1 VSLPLDEEKEHSHR
15 LPLRIKSNKTEHFAS
30 LAGKKMD
37 PTDLT
42 LAATTEAVNVEVNHP
57 TTSSTRF
64 TYPNDRNKYNLLE
77 VIGAGATAIVQAA
90 ICLDNNEKVA
100 IKRINLE
107 KCNTS
112 MEELFK
118 EIQVMSQCNHENVVH
133 YYTSFVVDDELWL
146 VLRLLDG
153 GSLLDVLKFRMKLMN
168 IRHGVLDEL
177 SIATVLREVLKGL
190 EYFHANGHIH
200 RDIKAGNI
208 LLGLDGS
215 IQIADFGVSAFIA
228 NGGDM
233 TRDKVKHTFVG
244 TPCWMAPEVMEQK
257 ASGYDTKAD
266 IWSLGITAIE
276 LAAGTAPYH
285 KYPPMKV
292 LMMTLQNEPPTL
304 DMCAEEKDQY
314 KNYSKTF
321 RKMIAECLKKDPS
334 ERPTAKQLL
343 KHDFFKKSKDKSYI
357 VKHLALPADARNMKV
372 KQRLPV
378 PSIATSGR
386 WNKRSDG
393 EWGFDLDD
401 PASDGTA
408 LTAAESGNLADS
420 SDDDGELGQNTISK
434 EASNHASL
442 ATGQNKINPIPDNSS
457 QSLSNTTAQSLKE
470 TTKESDSST
479 NATITSSTTTNI
491 KMPEAEQTSEST
503 STTPIHLVLR
513 MRDEKRELQ
522 DIKFDFL
529 PNKDTVDEISH
540 ELVNAKL
547 IDAIDM
553 IAVSAN
559 LNKLL
564 QNHSLSPITF
574 SLKSGV
580 SQNEMPDEKTLIG
593 FAQLSIGTGPSN

>member
-1 VSLPLDEEKEHSHR
+1 ME
-15 LPLRIKSNKTEHFAS
+15 
-30 LAGKKMD
+30 
-37 PTDLT
+37 
-42 LAATTEAVNVEVNHP
+42 NVESSSSANADE
-57 TTSSTRF
+57 TSATSTRF

-153 GSLLDVLKFRMKLMN
+153 GSLLDILKFRMKTMN
-168 IRHGVLDEL
+168 IKHGVLDEL

-276 LAAGTAPYH
+276 LATGTAPYH

-292 LMMTLQNEPPTL
+292 LMMTLQNDPPTL

-321 RKMIAECLKKDPS
+321 RKMIGECLKKDPT

-372 KQRLPV
+372 KSRLPV

-393 EWGFDLDD
+393 EWGFDFDD
-401 PASDGTA
+401 EPASEDDSSKKVDA
-408 LTAAESGNLADS
+408 LSAAADSGNLKDGQASEDEDDS
-420 SDDDGELGQNTISK
+420 DQCTILKETNTHGTIPV
-434 EASNHASL
+434 
-442 ATGQNKINPIPDNSS
+442 NPS
-457 QSLSNTTAQSLKE
+457 QSLSNTVNMQQSAND
-470 TTKESDSST
+470 TVKESDSST
-479 NATITSSTTTNI
+479 NATVKGSNSSNEVSNSGSTESSTTSAAAQD
-491 KMPEAEQTSEST
+491 PSGS
-503 STTPIHLVLR
+503 PIHLVLR

-553 IAVSAN
+553 IVVSSN
-559 LNKLL
+559 LTKLL

-580 SQNEMPDEKTLIG
+580 GQNEMSDEKTLIG
-593 FAQLSIGTGPSN
+593 FAQLSIGSGSTN

>member
-1 VSLPLDEEKEHSHR
+1 MDTDPGSQADSSSHD
-15 LPLRIKSNKTEHFAS
+15 N
-30 LAGKKMD
+30 
-37 PTDLT
+37 
-42 LAATTEAVNVEVNHP
+42 NH
-57 TTSSTRF
+57 TSHRF
-64 TYPNDRNKYNLLE
+64 TYPNDRNKYTLLE
-77 VIGAGATAIVQAA
+77 VIGAGATAVVQAA

-153 GSLLDVLKFRMKLMN
+153 GSLLDILKFRMKTMN
-168 IRHGVLDEL
+168 IKHGVLDEL

-266 IWSLGITAIE
+266 LWSLGITAIE
-276 LAAGTAPYH
+276 LATGTAPYH

-292 LMMTLQNEPPTL
+292 LMMTLQNDPPTL

-321 RKMIAECLKKDPS
+321 RKMIAECLKKDPT

-343 KHDFFKKSKDKSYI
+343 KHDFFRKAKDRSYI
-357 VKHLALPADARNMKV
+357 VKHLALPAEARNMKV
-372 KQRLPV
+372 KARLPV

-401 PASDGTA
+401 IPNSNDSTEQVDA
-408 LTAAESGNLADS
+408 LSAAAASGNLKADLA
-420 SDDDGELGQNTISK
+420 SDDDDDLDQNTISK
-434 EASNHASL
+434 VNTHDNINNTDNNSN
-442 ATGQNKINPIPDNSS
+442 IPTNSS
-457 QSLSNTTAQSLKE
+457 KSLSNNNMQSKQSSSDA
-470 TTKESDSST
+470 KESDSPS
-479 NATITSSTTTNI
+479 NATTITTNSSNNLR
-491 KMPEAEQTSEST
+491 TLSSENSNN
-503 STTPIHLVLR
+503 PIHLVLR

-580 SQNEMPDEKTLIG
+580 NQSEMPDEKTLIG

>member
-1 VSLPLDEEKEHSHR
+1 LVNKKNKKTHIKYHSAKMNADTLSQQVS
-15 LPLRIKSNKTEHFAS
+15 SN
-30 LAGKKMD
+30 
-37 PTDLT
+37 TDLST
-42 LAATTEAVNVEVNHP
+42 SSGDLSTTNVVVAAVP
-57 TTSSTRF
+57 ISTRF
-64 TYPNDRNKYNLLE
+64 IYPNDRHRYQLLE
-77 VIGAGATAIVQAA
+77 IIGAGATAVVQAA
-90 ICLDNNEKVA
+90 VCLDNNEKVA

-118 EIQVMSQCNHENVVH
+118 EIQVMSQCHHENVVH
-133 YYTSFVVDDELWL
+133 YHTSFVVDDELWL

-153 GSLLDVLKFRMKLMN
+153 GSLLDILKFRMKTMN
-168 IRHGVLDEL
+168 TKNGVLDEA
-177 SIATVLREVLKGL
+177 SIATVLKDVLKGL

-215 IQIADFGVSAFIA
+215 TQIADFGVSAFIA
-228 NGGDM
+228 NGGDI

-257 ASGYDTKAD
+257 STGYDTKAD

-276 LAAGTAPYH
+276 LATGTAPYH

-314 KNYSKTF
+314 KNYSKAF
-321 RKMIAECLKKDPS
+321 RKLISDCLKKDPS
-334 ERPTAKQLL
+334 ERPTAKMLL
-343 KHDFFKKSKDKSYI
+343 KHDFLKKARDKSYI
-357 VKHLALPADARNMKV
+357 TKHVALPAEARNMKV
-372 KQRLPV
+372 KARLPV

-386 WNKRSDG
+386 WNKRADG

-401 PASDGTA
+401 LPSSNTANSSEDTATTSLKSNADGA
-408 LTAAESGNLADS
+408 
-420 SDDDGELGQNTISK
+420 SDDDDDTNNAEQSTISKNLNNLGQNFSAGLKSQNTDSSSNYKTRTDSGGLGSEMQTITNN
-434 EASNHASL
+434 SNMQQIAMDQAASL
-442 ATGQNKINPIPDNSS
+442 
-457 QSLSNTTAQSLKE
+457 
-470 TTKESDSST
+470 
-479 NATITSSTTTNI
+479 
-491 KMPEAEQTSEST
+491 M
-503 STTPIHLVLR
+503 PIHLVLR

-547 IDAIDM
+547 IDSIDM
-553 IAVSAN
+553 IVVSLN
-559 LNKLL
+559 LRNLL
-564 QNHSLSPITF
+564 ENHSLSPITF
-574 SLKSGV
+574 PLKSSV

-593 FAQLSIGTGPSN
+593 YAQLSIGTGPSN

>member
-1 VSLPLDEEKEHSHR
+1 METDTTASHS
-15 LPLRIKSNKTEHFAS
+15 TDAS
-30 LAGKKMD
+30 HD
-37 PTDLT
+37 
-42 LAATTEAVNVEVNHP
+42 NSH
-57 TTSSTRF
+57 SSHRF

-153 GSLLDVLKFRMKLMN
+153 GSLLDILKFRMKTMN
-168 IRHGVLDEL
+168 IKHGVLDEL

-266 IWSLGITAIE
+266 LWSLGITAIE
-276 LAAGTAPYH
+276 LATGTAPYH

-292 LMMTLQNEPPTL
+292 LMMTLQNDPPTL

-343 KHDFFKKSKDKSYI
+343 KHDFFKKAKDKGYI
-357 VKHLALPADARNMKV
+357 VNHLALPADARNMKV
-372 KQRLPV
+372 KARLPV

-386 WNKRSDG
+386 WNKRPDG

-401 PASDGTA
+401 IPSTDDSTQQVDALSD
-408 LTAAESGNLADS
+408 AAASGNLKADLV
-420 SDDDGELGQNTISK
+420 SDDDDDLDQNTISK
-434 EASNHASL
+434 EAPNAHSNINN
-442 ATGQNKINPIPDNSS
+442 NKSNSITVNSS
-457 QSLSNTTAQSLKE
+457 QSLSNNKMQSQQSSNE
-470 TTKESDSST
+470 TTKESNNSSNATTLTTNST
-479 NATITSSTTTNI
+479 NSLRKIGSENQSTTTASI
-491 KMPEAEQTSEST
+491 
-503 STTPIHLVLR
+503 TPIHLVLR

-547 IDAIDM
+547 IDANDM

-564 QNHSLSPITF
+564 QNNSLSPITF
-574 SLKSGV
+574 SLKSGAG
-580 SQNEMPDEKTLIG
+580 QNEMPDEKTLIG

>member
-1 VSLPLDEEKEHSHR
+1 MEPPEQSSIALSASSNDISENNNNSHNHN
-15 LPLRIKSNKTEHFAS
+15 PSSKT
-30 LAGKKMD
+30 
-37 PTDLT
+37 
-42 LAATTEAVNVEVNHP
+42 
-57 TTSSTRF
+57 TRF
-64 TYPNDRNKYNLLE
+64 TYPNVRSKYNLLE
-77 VIGAGATAIVQAA
+77 VIGAGATAIVQEA

-153 GSLLDVLKFRMKLMN
+153 GSLLDILKFRMKTMN
-168 IRHGVLDEL
+168 IKNGVLDEL

-208 LLGLDGS
+208 LLGLDGV

-266 IWSLGITAIE
+266 LWSLGITAIE
-276 LAAGTAPYH
+276 LATGTAPYH

-292 LMMTLQNEPPTL
+292 LMMTLQNDPPTL

-321 RKMIAECLKKDPS
+321 RKMIGECLKKDPS

-343 KHDFFKKSKDKSYI
+343 KHDFFKKAKDKSYI

-372 KQRLPV
+372 KARLPV

-393 EWGFDLDD
+393 DWGFDLDD
-401 PASDGTA
+401 A
-408 LTAAESGNLADS
+408 AAEPVIQQTTGGSVMS
-420 SDDDGELGQNTISK
+420 SDDEDELGQVTISK
-434 EASNHASL
+434 EATVHQCLTTQANANNKNSN
-442 ATGQNKINPIPDNSS
+442 IPDNSTSNS
-457 QSLSNTTAQSLKE
+457 QSLASKTQEADNTASNQKTVSNSEQV
-470 TTKESDSST
+470 ST
-479 NATITSSTTTNI
+479 LPAAPTCTS
-491 KMPEAEQTSEST
+491 
-503 STTPIHLVLR
+503 PIHLVLR

-564 QNHSLSPITF
+564 ENNSLSPITF

-580 SQNEMPDEKTLIG
+580 SQNENPDEKTLVG

>member
-1 VSLPLDEEKEHSHR
+1 MDTATSAPLVDSSHHH
-15 LPLRIKSNKTEHFAS
+15 E
-30 LAGKKMD
+30 
-37 PTDLT
+37 
-42 LAATTEAVNVEVNHP
+42 NH
-57 TTSSTRF
+57 TSSGKTSSGKF

-77 VIGAGATAIVQAA
+77 VIGAGATAIVQGA

-153 GSLLDVLKFRMKLMN
+153 GSLLDILKFRMKTMN
-168 IRHGVLDEL
+168 IKHGVLDEL

-215 IQIADFGVSAFIA
+215 IQIADFGVSAFIS

-276 LAAGTAPYH
+276 LATGTAPYH

-292 LMMTLQNEPPTL
+292 LMMTLQNDPPTL

-321 RKMIAECLKKDPS
+321 RKMIAECLKKDPTD
-334 ERPTAKQLL
+334 RPTAKQLL
-343 KHDFFKKSKDKSYI
+343 KHDFFKKSKDKGYI
-357 VKHLALPADARNMKV
+357 VKHLALPAEARNMKV
-372 KQRLPV
+372 KARLPV

-401 PASDGTA
+401 TPSNEQDA
-408 LTAAESGNLADS
+408 LSAAADSGNLKADVA
-420 SDDDGELGQNTISK
+420 SDDEIDDIDQNTISK
-434 EASNHASL
+434 ESNAHKGMNNA
-442 ATGQNKINPIPDNSS
+442 NIPVNSS
-457 QSLSNTTAQSLKE
+457 QSLSNMQ
-470 TTKESDSST
+470 SST
-479 NATITSSTTTNI
+479 LNNTNNGKTITN
-491 KMPEAEQTSEST
+491 PENNNLRSLNSDEQSQAAST
-503 STTPIHLVLR
+503 SPIHLVLR

-580 SQNEMPDEKTLIG
+580 GQNEMPDEKTLIG

>member
-1 VSLPLDEEKEHSHR
+1 MDTDSTNDG
-15 LPLRIKSNKTEHFAS
+15 SNHDNTPH
-30 LAGKKMD
+30 
-37 PTDLT
+37 
-42 LAATTEAVNVEVNHP
+42 
-57 TTSSTRF
+57 RF
-64 TYPNDRNKYNLLE
+64 TYPNEKNKYSLLE

-153 GSLLDVLKFRMKLMN
+153 GSLLDILKFRMKTMN
-168 IRHGVLDEL
+168 IKHGVLDEL

-257 ASGYDTKAD
+257 ESGYDTKAD
-266 IWSLGITAIE
+266 LWSLGITAIE
-276 LAAGTAPYH
+276 LATGTAPYH

-292 LMMTLQNEPPTL
+292 LMMTLQNDPPTL

-321 RKMIAECLKKDPS
+321 RKMIAECLKKDPT

-343 KHDFFKKSKDKSYI
+343 KHDFFKKAKDKNYI

-372 KQRLPV
+372 KARLPV

-401 PASDGTA
+401 LPSNDDSSQVDA
-408 LTAAESGNLADS
+408 LSAAAASGNLKADLA
-420 SDDDGELGQNTISK
+420 SDDDDDLDQGTISK
-434 EASNHASL
+434 EVSTHGS
-442 ATGQNKINPIPDNSS
+442 INNNNNIPINSS
-457 QSLSNTTAQSLKE
+457 QSLSNNMQSKQSSNP
-470 TTKESDSST
+470 TPKESDSAT
-479 NATITSSTTTNI
+479 NASTITTNSSSNNLKQIDTVDSSSSSPTG
-491 KMPEAEQTSEST
+491 ASS
-503 STTPIHLVLR
+503 SSTPIHLVLR

-564 QNHSLSPITF
+564 QNHTLSPITF